1 MTISERIA
9 SELNIKLWQAEA
21 AIGLIEE
28 GNTIPFIARYRKE
41 AHGQLDDQLLRKL
54 EERLTYLK
62 NLDAKKAEVIRLIDE
77 QGKLTEEIEKAVAKA
92 ETVTEVDDIYR
103 PFRPKRRTRATM
115 AREKGLA
122 PLAEMILA
130 QNTKDEPL
138 DMAKDFVSEEK
149 GVESPEKALDGAKD
163 IIAEGISDD
172 ADIRRAVREY
182 YIKNAAVVTKGKK
195 DEDSVYSMYYDRSE
209 SVAKIQGHRVL
220 AIDRGEKEDF
230 LSVKIE
236 AKREDPVSII
246 RRKVVRI
253 PLVPSSKAVI
263 EAAEDAYD
271 RLIAPS
277 IENEIRNIMTERA
290 HEGAIEV
297 FGDNLRHLLLQPPVK
312 GRVVMGFDPAYRTGC
327 KIAVVNELGDVLETA
342 VVYPTPPQNKK
353 DEAEKKL
360 LDMIER
366 HGIDI
371 ISIGNGT
378 ASKESEIF
386 VADMIKKSPRK
397 LAYMVVSESGASVYS
412 ASKLGFEEFP
422 DFDVSLRS
430 AVSIARR
437 LQDPLAELVKIDPKS
452 IGVGQY
458 QHDMNAK
465 TLSASLGNVVEDCV
479 NSVGVD
485 LNTASPSLLG
495 YVSGINGTIAK
506 NICAF
511 RTENGAFSSRAQLK
525 KVKGLGPKAFE
536 QCAGFLRINGG
547 KELLDMTGVHPESYK
562 AAYGLLEALGYTKS
576 DVENKNLS
584 DIDER
589 VKAKGIKSLAE
600 TLDIG
605 EITLA
610 DIVKELKKPGLDP
623 RDSLPQPVLRT
634 DILDI
639 DSLKEGMVLTGT
651 VRNVADFGAFV
662 DIGVHQDGLVHI
674 SQLADRFVKKASEVV
689 SVGDIIKVEVLSVD
703 KAKKRIS
710 LKKVDK

>member
-62 NLDAKKAEVIRLIDE
+62 NLEGKKAEVIRLIDE

-149 GVESPEKALDGAKD
+149 GVESAEKALDGAKD

-236 AKREDPVSII
+236 AKREDPVSIL

-360 LDMIER
+360 LSMIER
-366 HGIDI
+366 HGVDI

-386 VADMIKKSPRK
+386 VAETIKKSPRK
-397 LAYMVVSESGASVYS
+397 LAYMVVSESGATVYS
-412 ASKLGFEEFP
+412 ASKLGVEEFP
-422 DFDVSLRS
+422 DLEGSLRRT
-430 AVSIARR
+430 VSIA
-437 LQDPLAELVKIDPKS
+437 
-452 IGVGQY
+452 
-458 QHDMNAK
+458 
-465 TLSASLGNVVEDCV
+465 
-479 NSVGVD
+479 
-485 LNTASPSLLG
+485 
-495 YVSGINGTIAK
+495 
-506 NICAF
+506 
-511 RTENGAFSSRAQLK
+511 
-525 KVKGLGPKAFE
+525 
-536 QCAGFLRINGG
+536 
-547 KELLDMTGVHPESYK
+547 
-562 AAYGLLEALGYTKS
+562 
-576 DVENKNLS
+576 
-584 DIDER
+584 
-589 VKAKGIKSLAE
+589 
-600 TLDIG
+600 
-605 EITLA
+605 
-610 DIVKELKKPGLDP
+610 
-623 RDSLPQPVLRT
+623 
-634 DILDI
+634 
-639 DSLKEGMVLTGT
+639 
-651 VRNVADFGAFV
+651 
-662 DIGVHQDGLVHI
+662 
-674 SQLADRFVKKASEVV
+674 
-689 SVGDIIKVEVLSVD
+689 
-703 KAKKRIS
+703 
-710 LKKVDK
+710 